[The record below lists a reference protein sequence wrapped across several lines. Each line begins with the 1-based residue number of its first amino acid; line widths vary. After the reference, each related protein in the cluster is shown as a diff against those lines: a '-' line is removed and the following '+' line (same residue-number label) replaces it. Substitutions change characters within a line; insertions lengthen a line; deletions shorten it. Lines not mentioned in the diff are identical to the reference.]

1 MLIVKHGLACAMQML
16 LVVMCRLSSRASP
29 RTSRNVIV
37 GPFRHQI
44 RADACIP
51 AIPVCFTESSNY
63 MISTIVSALLPTV
76 VTLLLGFF
84 AGWHHD
90 FDAKQA
96 TVLNRMVMLYALP
109 LNLFAG
115 MVSMRRDQILSQG
128 PLAIAIVFAMAGGYA
143 IVFVVSRYFLR
154 RDLTTAALRALT
166 IS

>member
-1 MLIVKHGLACAMQML
+1 MGRHDLACAMQML

-96 TVLNRMVMLYALP
+96 TVLNSMVMLYPLP
-109 LNLFAG
+109 LSLFAG
-115 MVSMRRDQILSQG
+115 MWECRAIRFSLRVLWLLRSFWAWPAATQLSS
-128 PLAIAIVFAMAGGYA
+128 AW
-143 IVFVVSRYFLR
+143 
-154 RDLTTAALRALT
+154 AA
-166 IS
+166 SSG